1 MLGEGSEMKMRYT
14 LSSIYGLIAIAI
26 LTSCSG
32 GQHRSAR
39 EDGDTLHFKYAEH
52 LTVVQFDN
60 YTQVE
65 LADPWN
71 QGKTLHT
78 YLLVPAN
85 EKLPAHLPKGTV
97 LRTPLQKSVIATSVH
112 CGLVMSFGK
121 KNCIGG
127 VCDLQYIHLPW
138 IQQQCKLGKMAD
150 CGSGLSPTVEKIID
164 IQPDALFLSPF
175 QNNGGY
181 GRMDELGIPIVET
194 ADYMETS
201 ALGRAEWMKFYGML
215 FGAEREADSIF
226 TAVEKH
232 YLELKALAE
241 QTTECQSMMM
251 DKQTGSVWYVP
262 GGNSTIGKLIVDA
275 SARYP
280 WSDNENS
287 GSVALPFETV
297 LEKAQNA
304 DIWLFRYNSP
314 QAATFSSLLSENKG
328 YSQFQSFKN
337 KNVYGCNT
345 ATSTF
350 YEDTP
355 FHPDLLLRDL
365 VIIAHPSL
373 KEMGDPT
380 YFKKIKE

>member
-1 MLGEGSEMKMRYT
+1 
-14 LSSIYGLIAIAI
+14 
-26 LTSCSG
+26 
-32 GQHRSAR
+32 
-39 EDGDTLHFKYAEH
+39 
-52 LTVVQFDN
+52 
-60 YTQVE
+60 
-65 LADPWN
+65 
-71 QGKTLHT
+71 
-78 YLLVPAN
+78 
-85 EKLPAHLPKGTV
+85 
-97 LRTPLQKSVIATSVH
+97 
-112 CGLVMSFGK
+112 
-121 KNCIGG
+121 
-127 VCDLQYIHLPW
+127 
-138 IQQQCKLGKMAD
+138 
-150 CGSGLSPTVEKIID
+150 
-164 IQPDALFLSPF
+164 
-175 QNNGGY
+175 
-181 GRMDELGIPIVET
+181 
-194 ADYMETS
+194 
-201 ALGRAEWMKFYGML
+201 
-215 FGAEREADSIF
+215 
-226 TAVEKH
+226 
-232 YLELKALAE
+232 
-241 QTTECQSMMM
+241 MMM

-297 LEKAQNA
+297 LEKAQST

>member
-1 MLGEGSEMKMRYT
+1 MKLIFKLFY
-14 LSSIYGLIAIAI
+14 LSIAI

-39 EDGDTLHFKYAEH
+39 EDGDTLHLKYAEH
-52 LTVVQFDN
+52 LTIVQYDD

-71 QGKTLHT
+71 HGKILHT
-78 YLLVPAN
+78 YLLVPAHQ
-85 EKLPAHLPKGTV
+85 ELPAHLPKGTV

-121 KNCIGG
+121 KGCIGG
-127 VCDLQYIHLPW
+127 VCDLQYINLPW
-138 IQQQCKLGKMAD
+138 IQQQCKLGNIAD
-150 CGSGLSPTVEKIID
+150 CGSGLGPTVEKIID
-164 IQPDALFLSPF
+164 IQPNALFLSPF

-201 ALGRAEWMKFYGML
+201 ALGRAEWMRFYGML

-226 TAVEKH
+226 SAVEKH
-232 YLELKALAE
+232 YLELKALAAQADE
-241 QTTECQSMMM
+241 RQSVMM

-262 GGNSTIGKLIVDA
+262 GGKSTIGKLIVDA

-280 WSDNENS
+280 WSENDNS
-287 GSVALPFETV
+287 GSVALPFESV
-297 LEKAQNA
+297 LEKAQKT
-304 DIWLFRYNSP
+304 DVWLFRYNSP
-314 QAATFSSLLSENKG
+314 QPATFASLLSENKG
-328 YSQFQSFKN
+328 YAQFKSFQN
-337 KNVYGCNT
+337 KEVYGCNT

-355 FHPDLLLRDL
+355 FHPDLLLRDF
-365 VIIAHPSL
+365 IIITHPSVKHL
-373 KEMGDPT
+373 GETT
-380 YFKKIKE
+380 YFKKITK

>member
-1 MLGEGSEMKMRYT
+1 MRYT
-14 LSSIYGLIAIAI
+14 LSSIYGFVSIAI

-32 GQHRSAR
+32 GQNRSAR
-39 EDGDTLHFKYAEH
+39 EDGDTLHLKYAEH
-52 LTVVQFDN
+52 LTIVQYDD

-71 QGKTLHT
+71 QGKILHT
-78 YLLVPAN
+78 YLLVPAHQ
-85 EKLPAHLPKGTV
+85 ELPAHLPKGTV

-121 KNCIGG
+121 KECIGG
-127 VCDLQYIHLPW
+127 VCDLQYINLPW
-138 IQQQCKLGKMAD
+138 IQQQCKLGNIAD
-150 CGSGLSPTVEKIID
+150 CGSGLGPTVEKIID
-164 IQPDALFLSPF
+164 IQPNALFLSPF

-201 ALGRAEWMKFYGML
+201 ALGRAEWMRFYGML

-226 TAVEKH
+226 SAVEKH
-232 YLELKALAE
+232 YLELKTLAAQASE
-241 QTTECQSMMM
+241 RQSVMM

-262 GGNSTIGKLIVDA
+262 GGKSTIGKLIVDA

-280 WSDNENS
+280 WSENDNS
-287 GSVALPFETV
+287 GSVALPFESV
-297 LEKAQNA
+297 LEKAQKT
-304 DIWLFRYNSP
+304 DVWLFRYNSP
-314 QAATFSSLLSENKG
+314 QPARFASLLSENKG
-328 YSQFQSFKN
+328 YAQFKSFQN
-337 KNVYGCNT
+337 KEVYGCNT

-355 FHPDLLLRDL
+355 FHPDLLLRDF
-365 VIIAHPSL
+365 IIITHPSVKHL
-373 KEMGDPT
+373 GETT
-380 YFKKIKE
+380 YFKKITK

>member
-1 MLGEGSEMKMRYT
+1 MK
-14 LSSIYGLIAIAI
+14 LILRILFVSIAI

-32 GQHRSAR
+32 GQNRSAR
-39 EDGDTLHFKYAEH
+39 EDGDTLHLKYAEH
-52 LTVVQFDN
+52 LTIVKHDD

-71 QGKTLHT
+71 QGKILHT
-78 YLLVPAN
+78 YLLVPAHQQ
-85 EKLPAHLPKGTV
+85 LPAHLPKGTV

-121 KNCIGG
+121 KECIGG
-127 VCDLQYIHLPW
+127 VCDLQYINLPW
-138 IQQQCKLGKMAD
+138 IQQQCKQGNIAD
-150 CGSGLSPTVEKIID
+150 CGSGLGPTVEKIIEL
-164 IQPDALFLSPF
+164 QPNALFLSPF

-226 TAVEKH
+226 SAVEKH
-232 YLELKALAE
+232 YLELKALVE
-241 QTTECQSMMM
+241 QADERQTVMM

-262 GGNSTIGKLIVDA
+262 GGNSTMGKLIVDA

-280 WSDNENS
+280 WSENENS
-287 GSVALPFETV
+287 GSVALPFESV

-304 DIWLFRYNSP
+304 DVWLFRYNSSQP
-314 QAATFSSLLSENKG
+314 ATFASLLSENKG
-328 YSQFQSFKN
+328 YAQFKSFLN
-337 KNVYGCNT
+337 KEVYGCNT

-355 FHPDLLLRDL
+355 FHPDLLLRDF
-365 VIIAHPSL
+365 IIITHPSVTHL
-373 KEMGDPT
+373 GETT
-380 YFKKIKE
+380 YFKKLTK

>member
-1 MLGEGSEMKMRYT
+1 MQ
-14 LSSIYGLIAIAI
+14 GLFQNKQI
-26 LTSCSG
+26 
-32 GQHRSAR
+32 
-39 EDGDTLHFKYAEH
+39 
-52 LTVVQFDN
+52 N
-60 YTQVE
+60 
-65 LADPWN
+65 
-71 QGKTLHT
+71 
-78 YLLVPAN
+78 
-85 EKLPAHLPKGTV
+85 
-97 LRTPLQKSVIATSVH
+97 
-112 CGLVMSFGK
+112 GLVFFQLRISSK
-121 KNCIGG
+121 SEINEN
-127 VCDLQYIHLPW
+127 Q
-138 IQQQCKLGKMAD
+138 
-150 CGSGLSPTVEKIID
+150 II
-164 IQPDALFLSPF
+164 IL
-175 QNNGGY
+175 
-181 GRMDELGIPIVET
+181 
-194 ADYMETS
+194 
-201 ALGRAEWMKFYGML
+201 
-215 FGAEREADSIF
+215 
-226 TAVEKH
+226 KH

-241 QTTECQSMMM
+241 QTTERQSMMM

>member
-1 MLGEGSEMKMRYT
+1 
-14 LSSIYGLIAIAI
+14 
-26 LTSCSG
+26 
-32 GQHRSAR
+32 
-39 EDGDTLHFKYAEH
+39 
-52 LTVVQFDN
+52 
-60 YTQVE
+60 
-65 LADPWN
+65 
-71 QGKTLHT
+71 
-78 YLLVPAN
+78 
-85 EKLPAHLPKGTV
+85 
-97 LRTPLQKSVIATSVH
+97 
-112 CGLVMSFGK
+112 
-121 KNCIGG
+121 
-127 VCDLQYIHLPW
+127 
-138 IQQQCKLGKMAD
+138 
-150 CGSGLSPTVEKIID
+150 
-164 IQPDALFLSPF
+164 
-175 QNNGGY
+175 
-181 GRMDELGIPIVET
+181 MDELGIPIVET

-241 QTTECQSMMM
+241 QTIERQSMMM

>member
-138 IQQQCKLGKMAD
+138 IQQQCKLRKMAD

-201 ALGRAEWMKFYGML
+201 ALGRA
-215 FGAEREADSIF
+215 
-226 TAVEKH
+226 
-232 YLELKALAE
+232 
-241 QTTECQSMMM
+241 
-251 DKQTGSVWYVP
+251 
-262 GGNSTIGKLIVDA
+262 
-275 SARYP
+275 
-280 WSDNENS
+280 
-287 GSVALPFETV
+287 
-297 LEKAQNA
+297 
-304 DIWLFRYNSP
+304 
-314 QAATFSSLLSENKG
+314 
-328 YSQFQSFKN
+328 
-337 KNVYGCNT
+337 
-345 ATSTF
+345 
-350 YEDTP
+350 
-355 FHPDLLLRDL
+355 
-365 VIIAHPSL
+365 
-373 KEMGDPT
+373 
-380 YFKKIKE
+380 